1 VELKFKYIK
10 SSVQESG
17 HSVGHF
23 IMSNLSPGQGLT
35 IGNALRRVLLSN
47 IEGIAITAIR
57 IPGVAH
63 EFSTISG
70 MREDILELLLNLKQ
84 TILKTETKELISGKI
99 CLNGPGIITAN
110 SIKFDS
116 DVRVINPNQ
125 YIATI
130 ATNTKIELDIIAE
143 RGIGYRFGD
152 QCEQHYRDFLNIDAI
167 FMPVIKVNYK
177 INNVYVSYNKTT
189 ESLILEITTNGS
201 LTPEKALS
209 EAAQKLML
217 WFSNLTQEEDLKL
230 ENVKVQQPISPP
242 EIILIEELQL
252 PVRAYNCLKRS
263 GINSV
268 DELLKYSQEDIKE
281 IKNFGKKSAEEV
293 FQALKNKFNIVLP
306 SLKS

>member
-1 VELKFKYIK
+1 MELKFKYIK

-110 SIKFDS
+110 SI
-116 DVRVINPNQ
+116 
-125 YIATI
+125 
-130 ATNTKIELDIIAE
+130 
-143 RGIGYRFGD
+143 
-152 QCEQHYRDFLNIDAI
+152 
-167 FMPVIKVNYK
+167 
-177 INNVYVSYNKTT
+177 
-189 ESLILEITTNGS
+189 
-201 LTPEKALS
+201 
-209 EAAQKLML
+209 
-217 WFSNLTQEEDLKL
+217 
-230 ENVKVQQPISPP
+230 
-242 EIILIEELQL
+242 
-252 PVRAYNCLKRS
+252 
-263 GINSV
+263 
-268 DELLKYSQEDIKE
+268 
-281 IKNFGKKSAEEV
+281 
-293 FQALKNKFNIVLP
+293 
-306 SLKS
+306 

>member
-1 VELKFKYIK
+1 MELKFKYIK
-10 SSVQESG
+10 SSIEESG

-23 IMSNLSPGQGLT
+23 LMSNLSPGQGLT

-47 IEGIAITAIR
+47 IKGIAITAIR
-57 IPGVAH
+57 IPGASH
-63 EFSTISG
+63 EFSTIPG

-84 TILKTETKELISGKI
+84 VILKSETKDLISGKI
-99 CLNGPGIITAN
+99 RLEGPGIITAN

-116 DVRVINPNQ
+116 EVKIINPNQ

-130 ATNTKIELDIIAE
+130 ATNTKIDLDIIAE
-143 RGIGYRFGD
+143 QGIGYRFGD
-152 QCEQHYRDFLNIDAI
+152 QSEQHYRDFLNIDAI
-167 FMPVIKVNYK
+167 FMPVLKVNYS
-177 INNVYVSYNKTT
+177 INNVYLSYNKTT

-201 LTPEKALS
+201 ITPEKALS
-209 EAAQKLML
+209 EAAQNLML
-217 WFSNLTQEEDLKL
+217 WFSTLTQEKDLTL
-230 ENVKVQQPISPP
+230 ENSKIQQSPLPP

-293 FQALKNKFNIVLP
+293 FQALKIKFNIVLP